1 MMRAYENI
9 QFTSENR
16 KSPRSYYI
24 PGGCSQYLL
33 LNGEWKFA
41 YFNRDIDVPEKIKQW
56 DKINVP
62 SCWQLYGYEN
72 PNYTNIN
79 YPYPCDPPYVP
90 TDNPCGVY
98 EREFEL
104 EKKWGKVYYLFE
116 GVSSCAYLYINDT
129 YVGFTQGSHL
139 QAEFDITEYVKEGTN
154 KVTVKVLKWCC
165 GSYLEDQDFLRFNGI
180 FRDTYILQRPFGHI
194 EDVEIIPNKK
204 NIHIVS
210 EGACEVSIAFEGEV
224 LVQTQMENEFTYEVE
239 NPVLWNAEKPALY
252 DVVLKREGEELKF
265 RIGLRTI
272 EVSNQYELLINGMSV
287 KLHGVNHHD
296 THQYNGWCQTDEE
309 LRKDLLLMKELNMN
323 CVRTAHYPPTP
334 KFMEMCDEIG
344 LYVICE
350 TDIETHGFLR
360 RLPNVEYHFD
370 MDSNDWPAST
380 LEWQGEHVERMER
393 MVETFKNYASIIM
406 WSTGNESGHGV
417 NHVAMIRWTRN
428 RDNSRLIHCE
438 DASRKQQIHN
448 ADVYSRMYITF
459 EELEKA
465 AVTKDICMPVFLC
478 EYSHAMGNGPGDV
491 YEYNEIFDKYPKLIG
506 GCIWEW
512 TDHVVMVDGVAKYGG
527 DFEGELTNDGNFCC
541 DGLVFADRSF
551 KAGTMEAKA
560 AFQPIHTSCEDGVLS
575 VYNRLDFTNL
585 NEYDFTYW
593 VEVDGV
599 KGEEVTLNLDVAPHE
614 TVTLEIPYTE
624 TTCQYGVYLNTR
636 LTKADKEYAQTQ
648 HELSYK
654 VEETV
659 SEASLTL
666 TEDQYHIY
674 ASGEGFQYVFSK
686 IYGGFASMIVDGVE
700 QLAGTSKFSMFR
712 ATTDNDAK
720 MRPFWANV
728 NIWQGENLDC
738 AFTKVYE
745 CDICD
750 DKILLKG
757 SLAGISRKPVLLYDM
772 EIRITVGGT
781 VEIGFN
787 GKIREDAT
795 WMPRLGM
802 EFTLTEQASAF
813 SYYGRGPWEN
823 YCDMSHCASIGA
835 YESDVD
841 SEYVNYVY
849 PQEHGNHMNVKRLTL
864 GKLEF
869 QSEDGFECN
878 VSKYTID
885 DLDRAKHTDELHPD
899 GNVHVRIDYKV
910 SGLGT
915 ASCGPDLPEKYR
927 FSEKEVTYRFKIV
940 NLHKE

>member
-1 MMRAYENI
+1 MRAYENI
-9 QFTSENR
+9 LFTSENR

-24 PGGCSQYLL
+24 PGGSSQYLL

-41 YFNRDIDVPEKIKQW
+41 YFNRDIDVPEKIEQW
-56 DKINVP
+56 DKITVP
-62 SCWQLYGYEN
+62 SCWQLYGYDN

-116 GVSSCAYLYINDT
+116 GVASCAYLYVNDT

-139 QAEFDITEYVKEGTN
+139 QAEFDITDYVNEGTN

-165 GSYLEDQDFLRFNGI
+165 GSYLEDQDFFRFNGI

-194 EDVEIIPNKK
+194 EDVQIIPNEKA
-204 NIHIVS
+204 IHIVS
-210 EGACEVSIAFEGEV
+210 DGICDVSIAFEGEV
-224 LVQTQMENEFTYEVE
+224 LVQTQMENEFTYVVE
-239 NPVLWNAEKPALY
+239 NPVLWNAEKPSLY
-252 DVVLKREGEELKF
+252 DVVLKRNGEELKF
-265 RIGLRTI
+265 HIGMRKI
-272 EVSNQYELLINGMSV
+272 EVSRQYELLINGMPV

-296 THQYNGWCQTDEE
+296 THQYNGWCQTEEE
-309 LRKDLLLMKELNMN
+309 LRKDLLLMKDLNMN

-380 LEWQGEHVERMER
+380 LEWQGEHIERMKR
-393 MVETFKNYASIIM
+393 MVETFKNYASVIM

-428 RDNSRLIHCE
+428 RDDSRLIHCE
-438 DASRKQQIHN
+438 DASRKEQIHN
-448 ADVYSRMYITF
+448 ADVYSRMYISF

-465 AVTKDICMPVFLC
+465 AVTNDICMPVFLC

-512 TDHVVMVDGVAKYGG
+512 ADHVVMDDGVAKYGG

-560 AFQPIHTSCEDGVLS
+560 AFQPIRTSYENGSLN

-585 NEYDFTYW
+585 KEYDFTYW
-593 VEVDGV
+593 IEADGV
-599 KGEEVTLNLDVAPHE
+599 KGEAVTLNLDVLPHE
-614 TVTLEIPYTE
+614 SVTLEIPYTE
-624 TTCQYGVYLNTR
+624 TVCQYGVYLNIR

-648 HELSYK
+648 HELPYK
-654 VEETV
+654 VEETLEKE
-659 SEASLTL
+659 STAL
-666 TEDQYHIY
+666 TEDLYYIY
-674 ASGEGFQYVFSK
+674 ASGEGFHYVFSK
-686 IYGGFASMIVDGVE
+686 LYGGFTSMIVDGVE
-700 QLAGTSKFSMFR
+700 QLAGISKISMFR

-720 MRPFWANV
+720 MRPLWANV

-745 CDICD
+745 CNIYNN
-750 DKILLKG
+750 KILLKG
-757 SLAGISRKPVLLYDM
+757 SLAGISRKPVLRYDI
-772 EIRITVGGT
+772 EIRITAEGT

-787 GKIREDAT
+787 GKIREDAA

-802 EFTLTEQASAF
+802 EFTMTDQANAF
-813 SYYGRGPWEN
+813 TYYGRGPWEN
-823 YCDMSHCASIGA
+823 YCDMNHCASIGA
-835 YESDVD
+835 YESNVD
-841 SEYVNYVY
+841 SEYVNYVF

-878 VSKYTID
+878 VSKYTIKE
-885 DLDRAKHTDELHPD
+885 LDQARHTDELHPD

-927 FSEKEVTYRFKIV
+927 FSEKEINYRFKI
-940 NLHKE
+940 KKYTMG

>member
-1 MMRAYENI
+1 MRAYENI
-9 QFTSENR
+9 LFTSENR

-41 YFNRDIDVPEKIKQW
+41 YFHRDIDVPEKIEKW
-56 DKINVP
+56 DKITVP

-90 TDNPCGVY
+90 TENPCGVY

-116 GVSSCAYLYINDT
+116 GVSSCAYLYINDI

-139 QAEFDITEYVKEGTN
+139 QAEFDITDYVKEGVN

-165 GSYLEDQDFLRFNGI
+165 GSYLEDQDFFRFNGI
-180 FRDTYILQRPFGHI
+180 FRDTYILQRPFDHI
-194 EDVEIIPNKK
+194 EDVQIVPNEKT
-204 NIHIVS
+204 IHIVS
-210 EGACEVSIAFEGEV
+210 DGVCDVSIAFESEV
-224 LVQTQMENEFTYEVE
+224 LVQTQMENEFTYVVE

-252 DVVLKREGEELKF
+252 DVVLKRNGEELKF
-265 RIGLRTI
+265 RIGMRKI
-272 EVSNQYELLINGMSV
+272 EVSKQYELLINEVPV

-296 THQYNGWCQTDEE
+296 THQYNGWCQTEEE
-309 LRKDLLLMKELNMN
+309 LRKDLLLMKDLNMN

-334 KFMEMCDEIG
+334 KFMQMCDEIG

-370 MDSNDWPAST
+370 MDSNDWPASN
-380 LEWQGEHVERMER
+380 LDWQDEHIERMER

-428 RDNSRLIHCE
+428 RDDSRLIHCE
-438 DASRKQQIHN
+438 DASRKEQIHN
-448 ADVYSRMYITF
+448 ADVYSRMYISF
-459 EELEKA
+459 DELEKA
-465 AVTKDICMPVFLC
+465 AVTNDICMPVFLC

-512 TDHVVMVDGVAKYGG
+512 ADHVVMVDGVAKYGG

-551 KAGTMEAKA
+551 KAGTLEAKA
-560 AFQPIHTSCEDGVLS
+560 AFQPIRTSYENGFLN

-593 VEVDGV
+593 IEVDGA
-599 KGEEVTLNLDVAPHE
+599 KGRELTLNLDVAPHE
-614 TVTLEIPYTE
+614 SVTIKIPYTE
-624 TTCQYGVYLNTR
+624 TICQYGAYLNIR
-636 LTKADKEYAQTQ
+636 LTKAEKEYAQIQ
-648 HELSYK
+648 HELPYK
-654 VEETV
+654 VKEVVNEE
-659 SEASLTL
+659 ALTL

-674 ASGEGFQYVFSK
+674 ASGEGFNYVFSK
-686 IYGGFASMIVDGVE
+686 MYGGFTSMIIDGVE
-700 QLAGTSKFSMFR
+700 QLAGTSKISMFR

-720 MRPFWANV
+720 MRPLWANV

-738 AFTKVYE
+738 SFTKVYE
-745 CDICD
+745 CSVCD
-750 DKILLKG
+750 NKILLKG

-772 EIRITVGGT
+772 EIRITVEGT

-802 EFTLTEQASAF
+802 EFTMTQQASAF
-813 SYYGRGPWEN
+813 TYYGRGPWEN
-823 YCDMSHCASIGA
+823 YCDMSHCATIGA

-841 SEYVNYVY
+841 SEYVNYVF

-878 VSKYTID
+878 VSKYTIE
-885 DLDRAKHTDELHPD
+885 DLDQAKHTDELHPD

-927 FSEKEVTYRFKIV
+927 FSEKEVNYRFKI
-940 NLHKE
+940 KKCTTK